1 MPFHN
6 VRMRAR
12 EKVTD
17 VFSDEDDVDM
27 LAVMEELVRQKYPRL
42 VYPEHQRT
50 LDADREQ
57 PTNGCYTGWVYN
69 VAYARAMLQAAV
81 ALK

>member
-27 LAVMEELVRQKYPRL
+27 LAVMEELVRQ
-42 VYPEHQRT
+42 
-50 LDADREQ
+50 
-57 PTNGCYTGWVYN
+57 
-69 VAYARAMLQAAV
+69 
-81 ALK
+81 